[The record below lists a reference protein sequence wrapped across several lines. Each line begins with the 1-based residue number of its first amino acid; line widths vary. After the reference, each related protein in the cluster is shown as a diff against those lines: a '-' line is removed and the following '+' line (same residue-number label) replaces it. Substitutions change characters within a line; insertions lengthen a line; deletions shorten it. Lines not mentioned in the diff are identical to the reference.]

1 MLEDLRAFVAV
12 IDEKSL
18 TRAAKKIFLTQ
29 SAISRRIQQLEDKL
43 EAKLLDRASRPPTST
58 ALGNRVYER
67 AVPILRAVDL
77 LAALPREDAA
87 PSGTLRLGVSQAI
100 GDVILSDAVQRLK
113 TEFPSLDVRLRA
125 APSPGLLQD
134 VNSGHLD
141 AAVVFLS
148 PASRPADRIVG
159 KRLALLD
166 VVVVQS
172 RQRPRFRRQIRVST
186 LANEDWILNPEGC
199 KYRSALERAIG
210 ERGGTLRVIVDTH
223 GIEVQLRMIASGLGL
238 GLVPRSILSASPS
251 RRDLSVVDV
260 ADFALNL
267 DLWLAHLAELGNLRS
282 AVDAFGEVVAKIF
295 QHYDRKAARR
305 RASLI

>member
-125 APSPGLLQD
+125 AWGSALLPD
-134 VNSGHLD
+134 VASGNLD
-141 AAVVFLS
+141 AAVAIL
-148 PASRPADRIVG
+148 PAAGRPAERIAG
-159 KRLALLD
+159 KRLASLD
-166 VVVVQS
+166 VVVAQS
-172 RQRPRFRRQIRVST
+172 RRRPRFRRRIRISA

-223 GIEVQLRMIASGLGL
+223 GIEVQLRMIAAGLGL
-238 GLVPRSILSASPS
+238 GLVPRSVLSASPS
-251 RRDLSVVDV
+251 RPDVSVVDV
-260 ADFALNL
+260 ADFAPSVEI
-267 DLWLAHLAELGNLRS
+267 WLAHLAELGNLRS
-282 AVDAFGEVVAKIF
+282 AVDAFGAVVARIF

-305 RASLI
+305 GRAPI